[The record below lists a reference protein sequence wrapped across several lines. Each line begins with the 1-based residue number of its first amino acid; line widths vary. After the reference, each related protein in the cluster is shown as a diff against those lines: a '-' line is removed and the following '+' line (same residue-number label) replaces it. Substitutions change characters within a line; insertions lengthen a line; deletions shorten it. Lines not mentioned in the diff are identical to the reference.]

1 MKSGKLLI
9 YITPGKCISIVF
21 LEVWMFAD
29 VCKTFAWDWYV
40 QGIAC
45 KGISLVLKLGGVKI
59 LIIMKNYI
67 ILPLLPCSSN
77 HPVDV
82 GQAGSAPA
90 VEGGSSAVPVI
101 TCCMMSC
108 QAACCPS
115 PTCSTGYLHVMR
127 WIVCTMQ
134 CLKLC
139 GYMASAIK
147 NSKGSKSISR
157 MTRRVVWQMY

>member
-45 KGISLVLKLGGVKI
+45 KGISLALKLGGVKI

-101 TCCMMSC
+101 TCCMLSC
-108 QAACCPS
+108 QAACCR
-115 PTCSTGYLHVMR
+115 CSTGYLHVMG
-127 WIVCTMQ
+127 WIVCPMQ

-147 NSKGSKSISR
+147 NSKGSQSISH